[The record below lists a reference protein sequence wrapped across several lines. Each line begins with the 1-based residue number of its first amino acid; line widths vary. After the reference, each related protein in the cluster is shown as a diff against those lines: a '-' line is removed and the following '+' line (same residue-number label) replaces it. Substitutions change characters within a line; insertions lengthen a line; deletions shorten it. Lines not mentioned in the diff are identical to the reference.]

1 MANKPNMVI
10 DLNVES
16 CNSSSAHYDRPD
28 HSILSDIDPD
38 FNYLNSIKE
47 SINSNYYNET
57 TFKNRYKSN
66 SNFSLLHLN
75 IRSVVSHFTEFL
87 CYLDTLNFV
96 FKVIALSET
105 AINATSINYN
115 IPNYSCEMNIRENR
129 KGGGVSLY
137 VHNTFQYKVRNDL
150 QLGGV
155 VNSVFVE
162 LLKTTTNSKHNI
174 ICGCIYRPP
183 SMSLSVFN
191 ELLSDMFGKIL
202 SENKYVYIFGD
213 FNVNTMSSVIGNA
226 NTQEFKDIFS
236 SNYCLPLITK
246 PTRVT
251 NSCSSLIDNIYSN
264 VPINTGKCN
273 SGILEVSISDHYA
286 IFAIDNSTHTKA
298 NASNVTKRSFCN
310 KNIENFKRCLT
321 NQSWDFVYESE
332 DLQAAFSRFQGVI
345 DVHFN
350 TNFKLHT
357 FTRTYINRH
366 PWMTEALRTQIRL
379 KNSKYKE
386 YVKSNNVDIVESY
399 KDSKRILH
407 SSLRNAEIQYY
418 SEQYELNSGDMF
430 KSWKV
435 LKTILAL
442 NSSSEKRQLCLTIN
456 NVAVT
461 NSIDIANGFNDFF
474 VSIGPE
480 LAKDIHSDIN
490 PLTYVNNV
498 NNSIVIFDVSCDEV
512 KNIIRSLK
520 NSSAGHDEFPT
531 FVGKLC
537 VDSYIEP
544 LTFLINYSLKTGVF
558 PSELKLARM
567 VPIFKAGDSSAL
579 TNYRPISVLTFF
591 AKVFEKIVYNKL
603 LNFISDNN
611 ILYDHQYGFRKGRS
625 TQQAIITLVDKI
637 TKSQDIGD
645 IVITLLIDL
654 KKAFDTIDH
663 RILLRKLYS
672 YGIRGSMLK
681 WMESYLTDRSQY
693 VVIDGK
699 VSQTRGI
706 KCGVPQGSIL
716 GPLLFIISVNDICN
730 VSPML
735 FKILYADD
743 TCVLISGNHLN
754 NLIDRLNTELI
765 SLNNWFKAN
774 KLSLNTKKSFF
785 MIFHR
790 SRIKPN
796 VINKVVIDNH
806 ELTQVNSAK
815 YLGVIIDHKL
825 NWIEHIS
832 YVKSKM
838 SKGIGIMYK
847 ARQFLTKKA
856 LLMLYHAYIFPY
868 MTYCIEVWGCASQT
882 QLNCLFLLQKKIIRI
897 MNFSHYL
904 AHTNPLFLTMKV
916 LPLRKIFFYKVG
928 LIMYKYSL
936 NLLPECIAHLYL
948 RNDSIHEHNTRGC
961 HELRVLPG
969 AKTFSNISARIWN
982 VLSNKINC
990 DVSMSIFKCNLKLFL
1005 LNNELVLN
1013 YPK

>member
-115 IPNYSCEMNIRENR
+115 IPNYSCEMSIRENR

-137 VHNTFQYKVRNDL
+137 VHNTFQYKVRSDL

-273 SGILEVSISDHYA
+273 SGILEVSISDYYA

-310 KNIENFKRCLT
+310 KNIANFKRCLT

-379 KNSKYKE
+379 KNFKYKE
-386 YVKSNNVDIVESY
+386 YVKSNNVNIVESY

-442 NSSSEKRQLCLTIN
+442 NSNSEKRQLCLTIN

-531 FVGKLC
+531 FVGELC

-699 VSQTRGI
+699 VS
-706 KCGVPQGSIL
+706 
-716 GPLLFIISVNDICN
+716 
-730 VSPML
+730 
-735 FKILYADD
+735 
-743 TCVLISGNHLN
+743 
-754 NLIDRLNTELI
+754 
-765 SLNNWFKAN
+765 
-774 KLSLNTKKSFF
+774 
-785 MIFHR
+785 
-790 SRIKPN
+790 
-796 VINKVVIDNH
+796 
-806 ELTQVNSAK
+806 
-815 YLGVIIDHKL
+815 
-825 NWIEHIS
+825 
-832 YVKSKM
+832 
-838 SKGIGIMYK
+838 
-847 ARQFLTKKA
+847 
-856 LLMLYHAYIFPY
+856 
-868 MTYCIEVWGCASQT
+868 
-882 QLNCLFLLQKKIIRI
+882 
-897 MNFSHYL
+897 
-904 AHTNPLFLTMKV
+904 
-916 LPLRKIFFYKVG
+916 
-928 LIMYKYSL
+928 
-936 NLLPECIAHLYL
+936 
-948 RNDSIHEHNTRGC
+948 
-961 HELRVLPG
+961 
-969 AKTFSNISARIWN
+969 
-982 VLSNKINC
+982 
-990 DVSMSIFKCNLKLFL
+990 
-1005 LNNELVLN
+1005 
-1013 YPK
+1013 

>member
-1 MANKPNMVI
+1 MIALCHLQISGFIIINF
-10 DLNVES
+10 
-16 CNSSSAHYDRPD
+16 
-28 HSILSDIDPD
+28 SDIDPD

-87 CYLDTLNFV
+87 CYLDTLNFA
-96 FKVIALSET
+96 FKLIALSET

-162 LLKTTTNSKHNI
+162 LLKTTTNGKHNI

-202 SENKYVYIFGD
+202 SENKYVYVFGD

-226 NTQEFKDIFS
+226 NTQEFKNIFS

-298 NASNVTKRSFCN
+298 IASNVTKRSFCN

-321 NQSWDFVYESE
+321 NQSWDFVFESE

-379 KNSKYKE
+379 KNNKYKE
-386 YVKSNNVDIVESY
+386 FIKSNNVDIVESY

-442 NSSSEKRQLCLTIN
+442 NSNSEKRQLCLTIN

-461 NSIDIANGFNDFF
+461 NSKDIANGFNDFF

-558 PSELKLARM
+558 PSELKLARV

-611 ILYDHQYGFRKGRS
+611 IFYDHQYGFRKGRS

-693 VVIDGK
+693 VVFDGK

-754 NLIDRLNTELI
+754 DLIDRLNTELI
-765 SLNNWFKAN
+765 SLNNGFKAN

-904 AHTNPLFLTMKV
+904 AHTNPLFLSMEV

>member
-442 NSSSEKRQLCLTIN
+442 NSNSEKRQLCLTIN

-806 ELTQVNSAK
+806 VLTQVNSAK

-856 LLMLYHAYIFPY
+856 LLMLYHAYILPY

-961 HELRVLPG
+961 HELRVFPG

>member
-1 MANKPNMVI
+1 M
-10 DLNVES
+10 
-16 CNSSSAHYDRPD
+16 
-28 HSILSDIDPD
+28 
-38 FNYLNSIKE
+38 
-47 SINSNYYNET
+47 
-57 TFKNRYKSN
+57 
-66 SNFSLLHLN
+66 LHLN

-87 CYLDTLNFV
+87 CYLDTLNFA

-162 LLKTTTNSKHNI
+162 LLKTTTNGKHNI

-202 SENKYVYIFGD
+202 SEHKYVYVFGD

-298 NASNVTKRSFCN
+298 IASNVTKRSFCN

-321 NQSWDFVYESE
+321 NQSWDFVFESE

-379 KNSKYKE
+379 KNNKYKE
-386 YVKSNNVDIVESY
+386 FIKSNNVDIVESY

-442 NSSSEKRQLCLTIN
+442 NSNSEKRQLCLTIN

-461 NSIDIANGFNDFF
+461 NSIDIANGFNDFY

-558 PSELKLARM
+558 PSELKLARV

-663 RILLRKLYS
+663 QILLRKLYS

-693 VVIDGK
+693 VVFDGK

-754 NLIDRLNTELI
+754 DLIDRLNTELT

-774 KLSLNTKKSFF
+774 KLSLNTKKSLF

-790 SRIKPN
+790 SRIKPD

-868 MTYCIEVWGCASQT
+868 ITYCIEVWGCASQT
-882 QLNCLFLLQKKIIRI
+882 QLNCLYLLQKKIIRI

-904 AHTNPLFLTMKV
+904 AHTNPLFLSMEV

>member
-10 DLNVES
+10 DLNAES

-115 IPNYSCEMNIRENR
+115 IPNYSCEMNIRVNR

-162 LLKTTTNSKHNI
+162 LLKTTTNGKHNI

-310 KNIENFKRCLT
+310 KNIENFRRCLT

-442 NSSSEKRQLCLTIN
+442 NSNSEKRQLCLTIN

-567 VPIFKAGDSSAL
+567 VPIFKVGDSSAL

-611 ILYDHQYGFRKGRS
+611 ILYDHQYDFRKGRS

-645 IVITLLIDL
+645 IVITFLIDL
-654 KKAFDTIDH
+654 KKAFDTIEH

-693 VVIDGK
+693 VVFDGK

-774 KLSLNTKKSFF
+774 KLSLNTKKIIFYDFSSF
-785 MIFHR
+785 
-790 SRIKPN
+790 
-796 VINKVVIDNH
+796 
-806 ELTQVNSAK
+806 
-815 YLGVIIDHKL
+815 
-825 NWIEHIS
+825 
-832 YVKSKM
+832 
-838 SKGIGIMYK
+838 
-847 ARQFLTKKA
+847 
-856 LLMLYHAYIFPY
+856 
-868 MTYCIEVWGCASQT
+868 
-882 QLNCLFLLQKKIIRI
+882 
-897 MNFSHYL
+897 
-904 AHTNPLFLTMKV
+904 
-916 LPLRKIFFYKVG
+916 
-928 LIMYKYSL
+928 
-936 NLLPECIAHLYL
+936 
-948 RNDSIHEHNTRGC
+948 
-961 HELRVLPG
+961 
-969 AKTFSNISARIWN
+969 
-982 VLSNKINC
+982 
-990 DVSMSIFKCNLKLFL
+990 
-1005 LNNELVLN
+1005 
-1013 YPK
+1013 

>member
-38 FNYLNSIKE
+38 FNYPNSIKE

-442 NSSSEKRQLCLTIN
+442 NSNSEKRQLCLTIN

-625 TQQAIITLVDKI
+625 TQQAIITLVDKV

>member
-162 LLKTTTNSKHNI
+162 LLKTTTNGKHNI

-264 VPINTGKCN
+264 VPINPGKCN

-442 NSSSEKRQLCLTIN
+442 NSNSEKRQLCLTIN

-654 KKAFDTIDH
+654 KKAFDTIHH

>member
-1 MANKPNMVI
+1 
-10 DLNVES
+10 
-16 CNSSSAHYDRPD
+16 
-28 HSILSDIDPD
+28 
-38 FNYLNSIKE
+38 
-47 SINSNYYNET
+47 
-57 TFKNRYKSN
+57 
-66 SNFSLLHLN
+66 
-75 IRSVVSHFTEFL
+75 
-87 CYLDTLNFV
+87 
-96 FKVIALSET
+96 
-105 AINATSINYN
+105 
-115 IPNYSCEMNIRENR
+115 
-129 KGGGVSLY
+129 
-137 VHNTFQYKVRNDL
+137 
-150 QLGGV
+150 
-155 VNSVFVE
+155 
-162 LLKTTTNSKHNI
+162 
-174 ICGCIYRPP
+174 
-183 SMSLSVFN
+183 MSLSVFN

-442 NSSSEKRQLCLTIN
+442 NSNSEKRQFCLTIN

>member
-386 YVKSNNVDIVESY
+386 YVKSKNVDIVESY

-442 NSSSEKRQLCLTIN
+442 NSNSEKRQLCLTIN

-544 LTFLINYSLKTGVF
+544 LTSLINYSLKTGVF

-743 TCVLISGNHLN
+743 TCVLINGNHLN

-838 SKGIGIMYK
+838 SKGIGILYK

-904 AHTNPLFLTMKV
+904 AHTNLLFLTMKV

>member
-1 MANKPNMVI
+1 MANKPNMAI
-10 DLNVES
+10 DLNAES

-87 CYLDTLNFV
+87 CYLDTLNFA

-162 LLKTTTNSKHNI
+162 LLKTTTNGKHNI

-202 SENKYVYIFGD
+202 SEHKYVYVFGD

-298 NASNVTKRSFCN
+298 IASNVTKRSFCN

-321 NQSWDFVYESE
+321 NQSWDFVFESE

-379 KNSKYKE
+379 KNNKYKE
-386 YVKSNNVDIVESY
+386 FIKSNNVDIVESY

-442 NSSSEKRQLCLTIN
+442 NSNSEKRQLCLTIN

-558 PSELKLARM
+558 PSELKLARV

-663 RILLRKLYS
+663 QILLRKLYS

-681 WMESYLTDRSQY
+681 WMDSYLTDRSQY
-693 VVIDGK
+693 VVFDGK

-754 NLIDRLNTELI
+754 DLIDRLNTELT

-774 KLSLNTKKSFF
+774 KLSLNTKKI
-785 MIFHR
+785 IF
-790 SRIKPN
+790 
-796 VINKVVIDNH
+796 
-806 ELTQVNSAK
+806 L
-815 YLGVIIDHKL
+815 
-825 NWIEHIS
+825 
-832 YVKSKM
+832 
-838 SKGIGIMYK
+838 
-847 ARQFLTKKA
+847 
-856 LLMLYHAYIFPY
+856 
-868 MTYCIEVWGCASQT
+868 
-882 QLNCLFLLQKKIIRI
+882 
-897 MNFSHYL
+897 
-904 AHTNPLFLTMKV
+904 
-916 LPLRKIFFYKVG
+916 
-928 LIMYKYSL
+928 
-936 NLLPECIAHLYL
+936 
-948 RNDSIHEHNTRGC
+948 
-961 HELRVLPG
+961 
-969 AKTFSNISARIWN
+969 
-982 VLSNKINC
+982 
-990 DVSMSIFKCNLKLFL
+990 
-1005 LNNELVLN
+1005 
-1013 YPK
+1013 

>member
-442 NSSSEKRQLCLTIN
+442 NSNSEKRQFCLTIN